1 MLNQKVFNIEFD
13 KKNFK
18 NYNFIIEQILK
29 FKAFAIH
36 LHKYLHVIRR
46 TYNRDTKTSSN

>member
-13 KKNFK
+13 KKFK